1 MPAEEAIMPYTSLIF
16 SGGLTPNDATL
27 EIARTIQNV
36 DLVIAADSGLHTA
49 QKLNMH
55 VDFVVG
61 DFDSVDASALAR
73 ATSAHTQAIRHSAD
87 KDFTDLESALLLA
100 VDKNSQHI
108 IIVTAGGGRLDHQ
121 FGFIAAMFNPKLRNC
136 KVEALWQNN
145 RLFALQ
151 GPANCDIATQVGDT
165 VAIQS
170 FSDKSEKIST
180 TGLQWQLTNES
191 LNNFETRGVSN
202 IATKEQVS
210 VSVELGQLLV
220 IHQPKGTS

>member
-1 MPAEEAIMPYTSLIF
+1 MPNTSLIF

-210 VSVELGQLLV
+210 VSVELGQLIV

>member
-1 MPAEEAIMPYTSLIF
+1 MPAEEAIMPNTSLIF

-87 KDFTDLESALLLA
+87 KDFNDLESALLLA

-210 VSVELGQLLV
+210 VSVELGQLIV

>member
-1 MPAEEAIMPYTSLIF
+1 MPNTSLIF

-73 ATSAHTQAIRHSAD
+73 ATSAHTQSIRHSAD

-100 VDKNSQHI
+100 ADKNSQHI

-121 FGFIAAMFNPKLRNC
+121 FGFVAAMFNPKLRNC

-170 FSDKSEKIST
+170 FSNKSEKIST

-220 IHQPKGTS
+220 IYEPKGTS

>member
-1 MPAEEAIMPYTSLIF
+1 MPNTSLIF

-27 EIARTIQNV
+27 DIARTIQNV

-73 ATSAHTQAIRHSAD
+73 ATSAHTQTIRHSAD

-121 FGFIAAMFNPKLRNC
+121 FGFVAAMFNPKLRNC

-151 GPANCDIATQVGDT
+151 GPATCDFATQVGDT
-165 VAIQS
+165 VALQS
-170 FSDKSEKIST
+170 FSNKSEKIST
-180 TGLQWQLTNES
+180 SGLQWQLTNES

>member
-1 MPAEEAIMPYTSLIF
+1 MPNTSLIF

-27 EIARTIQNV
+27 NIARTIQNV

-55 VDFVVG
+55 VDFVIG

-73 ATSAHTQAIRHSAD
+73 ATSEYTQAIRHSTE
-87 KDFTDLESALLLA
+87 KDFTDLEAALLLA

-121 FGFIAAMFNPKLRNC
+121 FGFVAAMFNPKLRNC
-136 KVEALWQNN
+136 KVEALWHDN

-151 GPANCDIATQVGDT
+151 GPATCGFATQVGDT
-165 VAIQS
+165 VGLQS
-170 FSDKSEKIST
+170 FSNRSEKILT

-202 IATKEQVS
+202 IAIKEQVS

>member
-1 MPAEEAIMPYTSLIF
+1 MPNTSLIF

>member
-1 MPAEEAIMPYTSLIF
+1 MPAEEAIMPNTSLIF

-170 FSDKSEKIST
+170 FSNKSEKIST

>member
-1 MPAEEAIMPYTSLIF
+1 MPNTSLIF

-121 FGFIAAMFNPKLRNC
+121 FGFVAAMFNPKLRNC

-145 RLFALQ
+145 LLFALQ

>member
-1 MPAEEAIMPYTSLIF
+1 MPNTSLIF

-61 DFDSVDASALAR
+61 DFDSVDAFALAR

-151 GPANCDIATQVGDT
+151 GPANCDIATHVGDT

-170 FSDKSEKIST
+170 FSNKSEKIST

>member
-1 MPAEEAIMPYTSLIF
+1 MPNTSLIF

-27 EIARTIQNV
+27 NIARTIQNV

-55 VDFVVG
+55 VDFVIG

-73 ATSAHTQAIRHSAD
+73 ATSEHTQAIRHSTE

-121 FGFIAAMFNPKLRNC
+121 FGFVAAMFNPKLRNC
-136 KVEALWQNN
+136 KVEALWHDN

-151 GPANCDIATQVGDT
+151 GPATCGFATQVGDT
-165 VAIQS
+165 VALQS
-170 FSDKSEKIST
+170 FSNRSEKILT

-202 IATKEQVS
+202 IAIKEQVS
-210 VSVELGQLLV
+210 VSVKLGQLLV

>member
-1 MPAEEAIMPYTSLIF
+1 MPAEEAIMPNTSLIF

-27 EIARTIQNV
+27 NIARTIQNV

-55 VDFVVG
+55 VDFVIG
-61 DFDSVDASALAR
+61 DFDSVDSSALAR

-121 FGFIAAMFNPKLRNC
+121 FGFVAAMFNPKLRDC

-151 GPANCDIATQVGDT
+151 GPANCDFTAQAGDT
-165 VAIQS
+165 VALQS
-170 FSDKSEKIST
+170 FSNRSEKIST
-180 TGLQWQLTNES
+180 SGLQWQLTNES

-202 IATKEQVS
+202 IATKEQIS

>member
-1 MPAEEAIMPYTSLIF
+1 MPAEEAIMPNTSLIF

-27 EIARTIQNV
+27 DIARTIQNV

-49 QKLNMH
+49 QRLNMH

-121 FGFIAAMFNPKLRNC
+121 FGFVAAMFNPKLCNC
-136 KVEALWQNN
+136 KVEALWQSN

-151 GPANCDIATQVGDT
+151 GPATCDFATQIGDT
-165 VAIQS
+165 VALQS
-170 FSDKSEKIST
+170 FSNKSEKIST
-180 TGLQWQLTNES
+180 SGLQWQLTNES

>member
-1 MPAEEAIMPYTSLIF
+1 MPAEEAIMPNTSLIF

-180 TGLQWQLTNES
+180 TGLQLQLTNES

>member
-1 MPAEEAIMPYTSLIF
+1 
-16 SGGLTPNDATL
+16 
-27 EIARTIQNV
+27 
-36 DLVIAADSGLHTA
+36 
-49 QKLNMH
+49 
-55 VDFVVG
+55 
-61 DFDSVDASALAR
+61 
-73 ATSAHTQAIRHSAD
+73 
-87 KDFTDLESALLLA
+87 LLLA

-121 FGFIAAMFNPKLRNC
+121 FGFVAAMFNPKLRNC
-136 KVEALWQNN
+136 KVEALWHDN

-151 GPANCDIATQVGDT
+151 GPATCGFATQVGDT
-165 VAIQS
+165 VALQS
-170 FSDKSEKIST
+170 FSNKSEKIST

-202 IATKEQVS
+202 IAIKEQVS

>member
-1 MPAEEAIMPYTSLIF
+1 MPAEEAIMPNTSLIF

-27 EIARTIQNV
+27 DIARTIQNV

-49 QKLNMH
+49 QRLNMH

-100 VDKNSQHI
+100 ADKNSQHI

-121 FGFIAAMFNPKLRNC
+121 FGFVAAMFNPKLRNC
-136 KVEALWQNN
+136 KVEALWQDN

-151 GPANCDIATQVGDT
+151 GPATCDFATQIGDT
-165 VAIQS
+165 VALQS
-170 FSDKSEKIST
+170 FSNKSEKIST
-180 TGLQWQLTNES
+180 SGLQWQLTNES

>member
-1 MPAEEAIMPYTSLIF
+1 MPNTSLIF

-27 EIARTIQNV
+27 DIARTIQNV

-49 QKLNMH
+49 QRLNMH

-73 ATSAHTQAIRHSAD
+73 ATSAHTQAIRHSTD

-121 FGFIAAMFNPKLRNC
+121 FGFVAAMFNPKLRNC

-151 GPANCDIATQVGDT
+151 GPATCDFATQIGDT
-165 VAIQS
+165 VALQS
-170 FSDKSEKIST
+170 FSNKSEKIST
-180 TGLQWQLTNES
+180 SGLQWQLTNES

-202 IATKEQVS
+202 IAIKEQIS
-210 VSVELGQLLV
+210 VSVELGQLVV
-220 IHQPKGTS
+220 IHQPKGRL

>member
-1 MPAEEAIMPYTSLIF
+1 MPNTSLIF

-170 FSDKSEKIST
+170 FSNKSEKIST

>member
-1 MPAEEAIMPYTSLIF
+1 MPAEEAIMPNTSLIF

-36 DLVIAADSGLHTA
+36 NLVIAADSGLHAA

-151 GPANCDIATQVGDT
+151 GPANCDIATHVGDT

-170 FSDKSEKIST
+170 FSNKSEKIST